1 MATRVGLFVDGN
13 NVFYMQKE
21 QGWWINWRKLRSYFG
36 EHQGNEI
43 TECFYFTGMPHYSD
57 AEQIEK
63 QRAFNKRLTQMGY
76 TVVPKELKVVGTTPG
91 GEEIRKANL
100 DIEMTLRI
108 MQGMPHYDQAVLVEG
123 DGDFTCLV
131 DYLRANGKNV
141 LVVAMPNRLA
151 TELRNAAHRTVLLK
165 DIRAEVEDTYVKKQ
179 PNN

>member
-21 QGWWINWRKLRSYFG
+21 QGWWINWRKLRDYFG
-36 EHQGNEI
+36 DNQGNEI

-57 AEQIEK
+57 AEQTKK
-63 QRAFNKRLTQMGY
+63 QRAFNRRLTQMGY
-76 TVVPKELKVVGTTPG
+76 TVVPKELKVVGTTRE

-108 MQGMPHYDQAVLVEG
+108 MQGMPHYDRAVLVEG

-141 LVVAMPNRLA
+141 VCVAIQQRLA
-151 TELRNAAHRTVLLK
+151 LELRNAANQTVLLP
-165 DIRAEVEDTYVKKQ
+165 DIRAGIEDTYKKQ
-179 PNN
+179 AQN